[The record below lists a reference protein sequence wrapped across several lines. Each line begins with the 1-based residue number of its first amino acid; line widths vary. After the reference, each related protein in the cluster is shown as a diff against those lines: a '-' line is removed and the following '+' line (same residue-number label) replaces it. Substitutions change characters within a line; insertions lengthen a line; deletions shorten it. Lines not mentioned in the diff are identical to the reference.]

1 MDTSNLEAL
10 LSDHLKADKTRLDRI
25 ENKIDKLSETVIAI
39 ARAEEK
45 LLNLENARNDI
56 LDTLYEHEERLDK
69 HAERLNAGATTLNS
83 INKVFWLLVA
93 AVIATAVGLGIQ

>member
-10 LSDHLKADKTRLDRI
+10 LAEHLKADQKRLDRI

-45 LLNLENARNDI
+45 LISLESARNDI
-56 LDTLYEHEERLDK
+56 LDTLDEHEERLDR
-69 HAERLNAGATTLNS
+69 HGERLNSGAVTLDNIQRLFWICVSAAVAALAGA
-83 INKVFWLLVA
+83 FFM
-93 AVIATAVGLGIQ
+93 